1 MAQVNAGET
10 KAGETNAAEVTDGRG
25 WIDAVLD
32 RIEPPPLSS
41 WAYALRIWLAMMLA
55 LYAGFWLELES
66 ASSAAVTVAILAQPR
81 RGQALSKAAYR
92 FLGTLIGFA
101 VAILFTALFGQ
112 DRVEMLVA
120 FATWMGLCVFVANY
134 LQGTKAYGA
143 MLSGYTVAIIAIN
156 NIDAP
161 QSVFESGVAR
171 VAAITLG
178 ILSIT
183 FINDALGAPY
193 VFPEL
198 SAGMAKA
205 RDAVRDFV
213 RRAVRDGDPGPEDA
227 ADAMRLVAAP
237 RDAIGVVGTEFH
249 DGENRAAGARS
260 AVASLFASVAAAR
273 SFALAVSRSGD
284 PDDLRAKVLAGLDG
298 DRNAL
303 PDLMARLDALAAR
316 GAADPDSVLLHRRA
330 VDLLRQDRLAEDGIA
345 ALETGRE
352 PWRDMRLPV
361 HRDFPDALR
370 NAARVVIT
378 IAISAAFFVLSGWPA
393 TSSALLQVSAF
404 AALASIN
411 PNPTGF
417 AAGALW
423 GLPLAAACAGIVE
436 FVVLDGGQGFPLLAI
451 AMAPVIVAASLLSL
465 RPSTASLG
473 FILLVFFPVVL
484 APANPQPYNP
494 ESYLNTSVLFC
505 LSGLILFLVIRI
517 VLPTTNA
524 QRRRWSLQ
532 AARSDVIEAL
542 SGEPQEADERIYL
555 DADRVVQ
562 FAGWA
567 GTAGAVRRATLR
579 HAFALAALDTA
590 AAGAQAGLNRLA
602 GIPAYDAAVHEAR
615 SALRRADAA
624 ALREA
629 GAALL
634 AAARA
639 APAESR
645 RIATRVVADLAAA
658 SYVVEGQA
666 RVLRRLDLR
675 GAR

>member
-1 MAQVNAGET
+1 MPDE
-10 KAGETNAAEVTDGRG
+10 AERRS
-25 WIDAVLD
+25 WIDAALD

-41 WAYALRIWLAMMLA
+41 FAYALRIWLAMMLA

-92 FLGTLIGFA
+92 FLGTLVGFA

-120 FATWMGLCVFVANY
+120 FALWMGLCVFTANY
-134 LQGTKAYGA
+134 LQGTRAYGA

-161 QSVFESGVAR
+161 QSVFESGLAR

-178 ILSIT
+178 IVSIT

-198 SAGMAKA
+198 SAGMGKA
-205 RDAVRDFV
+205 RDAVRDVV
-213 RRAVRDGDPGPEDA
+213 RRAVATSDPGPEAA

-237 RDAIGVVGTEFH
+237 RDAIGVVATEFH
-249 DGENRAAGARS
+249 DGANRAAGARS
-260 AVASLFASVAAAR
+260 AVAALFASVAAAR
-273 SFALAVSRSGD
+273 SFALAVARSGD
-284 PDDLRAKVLAGLDG
+284 PDDLRARVLAGLDG
-298 DRNAL
+298 DRDTL
-303 PDLMARLDALAAR
+303 PDLVARLDALAAS
-316 GAADPDSVLLHRRA
+316 GDADPDAVLLHRRA
-330 VDLLRQDRLAEDGIA
+330 IDLLRQDRLAADGIE
-345 ALETGRE
+345 ALETGRA
-352 PWRDMRLPV
+352 PLRDMLLPV

-378 IAISAAFFVLSGWPA
+378 IAVSATLFVLSGWPA

-411 PNPTGF
+411 PNPVGF
-417 AAGALW
+417 ATGALW
-423 GLPLAAACAGIVE
+423 GMPLAVACAGLVE

-451 AMAPVIVAASLLSL
+451 AMAPVIVTACLLSL
-465 RPSTASLG
+465 RPATASLG

-484 APANPQPYNP
+484 APANPQPYNA
-494 ESYLNTSVLFC
+494 ESYVNASVLFC
-505 LSGLILFLVIRI
+505 VAGLILFLVIRI
-517 VLPTTNA
+517 VLPTSNA
-524 QRRRWSLQ
+524 QRRHWSLQ
-532 AARSDVIEAL
+532 AARADVIEAL
-542 SGEPQEADERIYL
+542 SGEPQEAEERVNL
-555 DADRVVQ
+555 DADRLVQ

-602 GIPAYDAAVHEAR
+602 AVPAYDRAVGQAR
-615 SALRRADAA
+615 AALRRAEPGS
-624 ALREA
+624 LREA
-629 GAALL
+629 AAALL
-634 AAARA
+634 AAARTG
-639 APAESR
+639 PAESR
-645 RIATRVVADLAAA
+645 RTATRVVADLATA
-658 SYVVEGQA
+658 SYVIADQG
-666 RVLRRLDLR
+666 RVLRRLALWGSGQAKVQAGDVS
-675 GAR
+675 

>member
-1 MAQVNAGET
+1 MT
-10 KAGETNAAEVTDGRG
+10 EVTGSRG
-25 WIDAVLD
+25 WIDAILD

-41 WAYALRIWLAMMLA
+41 WAYAVRIWLAMMLA
-55 LYAGFWLELES
+55 LYAGFWLQLES

-81 RGQALSKAAYR
+81 RGQALSKAVYR
-92 FLGTLIGFA
+92 FLGTLIGFV
-101 VAILFTALFGQ
+101 VAIVFTALFGQ

-161 QSVFESGVAR
+161 QSVFESGIAR

-193 VFPEL
+193 VFPDL

-213 RRAVRDGDPGPEDA
+213 QRAIRDGDPGPEAA

-260 AVASLFASVAAAR
+260 AVAALFASVAAAR

-284 PDDLRAKVLAGLDG
+284 PDDLRTRVLAGLDG
-298 DRNAL
+298 DHDAL
-303 PDLMARLDALAAR
+303 PDLMARLDALAAS
-316 GAADPDSVLLHRRA
+316 GEAHPDSVLLHRRA
-330 VDLLRQDRLAEDGIA
+330 IDLLRQDRLADDGIE

-352 PWRDMRLPV
+352 PMRDMRLPV

-378 IAISAAFFVLSGWPA
+378 IAISAGLFVLSGWPA

-411 PNPTGF
+411 PNPIGF
-417 AAGALW
+417 ATGALW
-423 GLPLAAACAGIVE
+423 GMPLAAACAGVVE
-436 FVVLDGGQGFPLLAI
+436 FILLDGGQGFPLLAI
-451 AMAPVIVAASLLSL
+451 AMAPVIVVACLLSL
-465 RPSTASLG
+465 RPATASLG

-494 ESYLNTSVLFC
+494 ESYLDSSVLFC
-505 LSGLILFLVIRI
+505 VSGLILFLVIRI

-532 AARSDVIEAL
+532 AARADVIEAL
-542 SGEPQEADERIYL
+542 SGEPQEADERVNL
-555 DADRVVQ
+555 DADRLVQ

-567 GTAGAVRRATLR
+567 CAAGAVRRATLR

-602 GIPAYDAAVHEAR
+602 EVAAYDDAVHQAR
-615 SALRRADAA
+615 A
-624 ALREA
+624 ALRLAEAGPLRQA

-634 AAARA
+634 AAART

-645 RIATRVVADLAAA
+645 RTATRVVADLTTA
-658 SYVVEGQA
+658 SYVVEGQG
-666 RVLRRLDLR
+666 RVLRRLDLWGSR
-675 GAR
+675 

>member
-1 MAQVNAGET
+1 MAEAMR
-10 KAGETNAAEVTDGRG
+10 DRG

-32 RIEPPPLSS
+32 RIEPPPVSA

-55 LYAGFWLELES
+55 LYAGFWLQLES

-92 FLGTLIGFA
+92 FLGTVIGFA

-112 DRVEMLVA
+112 DRVELLVA
-120 FATWMGLCVFVANY
+120 FATWMGCCVFVANY

-161 QSVFESGVAR
+161 QSVFESGIAR
-171 VAAITLG
+171 VAAIMLG
-178 ILSIT
+178 IVSIT

-193 VFPEL
+193 VFPDL
-198 SAGMAKA
+198 SAGMGKA
-205 RDAVRDFV
+205 RDTVRDFV
-213 RRAVRDGDPGPEDA
+213 RRAIRDGDPGPEDA

-237 RDAIGVVGTEFH
+237 RDAIGVVATEFH

-260 AVASLFASVAAAR
+260 AVAALFASVAAAR
-273 SFALAVSRSGD
+273 SFALAVSRSDD
-284 PDDLRAKVLAGLDG
+284 PQDLRARVLAGLDG
-298 DRNAL
+298 DREAL
-303 PDLMARLDALAAR
+303 PDLVARLDALAAS
-316 GAADPDSVLLHRRA
+316 GGADPDAVLRHRRA
-330 VDLLRQDRLAEDGIA
+330 IDILRQDRLAEDGIA
-345 ALETGRE
+345 ALETGCE
-352 PWRDMRLPV
+352 PLRDMRLPV

-378 IAISAAFFVLSGWPA
+378 VAISAALFVLSGWPA
-393 TSSALLQVSAF
+393 TSAALLQVSAF

-411 PNPTGF
+411 PNPVAF
-417 AAGALW
+417 ATGALW
-423 GLPLAAACAGIVE
+423 GMPLAAICAGLVE
-436 FVVLDGGQGFPLLAI
+436 FILLDGGQGFPLLAI
-451 AMAPVIVAASLLSL
+451 AMAPVIVTACLLSL
-465 RPSTASLG
+465 RPATASLG

-484 APANPQPYNP
+484 SPANPQPYNP
-494 ESYLNTSVLFC
+494 ESYINASVLFC
-505 LSGLILFLVIRI
+505 VSGLILFLVIRI

-524 QRRRWSLQ
+524 QRRRWSLR
-532 AARSDVIEAL
+532 AARADVIEAL
-542 SGEPQEADERIYL
+542 SGEPQEADERVNL

-567 GTAGAVRRATLR
+567 GTAGAVRRATLQ

-590 AAGAQAGLNRLA
+590 AAGAQSGLNRLA
-602 GIPAYDAAVHEAR
+602 GIPAYDGGVREAR
-615 SALRRADAA
+615 SALRRAEAGP
-624 ALREA
+624 LREA

-634 AAARA
+634 AAARE

-645 RIATRVVADLAAA
+645 RIATRIVADLATA
-658 SYVVEGQA
+658 SYVVEGQG
-666 RVLRRLDLR
+666 RVLRRLKLWGTR
-675 GAR
+675 

>member
-1 MAQVNAGET
+1 M
-10 KAGETNAAEVTDGRG
+10 AEVTTARRG
-25 WIDAVLD
+25 WIDAVLE

-55 LYAGFWLELES
+55 LYAGFWLQLES

-92 FLGTLIGFA
+92 FLGTVIGFA
-101 VAILFTALFGQ
+101 VAILFAALFAQ
-112 DRVEMLVA
+112 DRVELLVA

-161 QSVFESGVAR
+161 QSVFATGVER

-178 ILSIT
+178 IVSIT

-213 RRAVRDGDPGPEDA
+213 GKAVRDGDPGPEAA

-237 RDAIGVVGTEFH
+237 RDAIGVVATEFH
-249 DGENRAAGARS
+249 DGENRAAGARN
-260 AVASLFASVAAAR
+260 AVAALFASVAAAR
-273 SFALAVSRSGD
+273 SFALAVTRSGD
-284 PDDLRAKVLAGLDG
+284 PDGLRTTVLAGLDG
-298 DRNAL
+298 DRDAL
-303 PDLMARLDALAAR
+303 PALVARLDALAA
-316 GAADPDSVLLHRRA
+316 GGSADPDAVLRYRRA
-330 VDLLRQDRLAEDGIA
+330 IDLLRQDRLAEDGIA

-352 PWRDMRLPV
+352 PLRDMRLPV

-378 IAISAAFFVLSGWPA
+378 IAISAALFILSGWPA

-411 PNPTGF
+411 PNPIGF
-417 AAGALW
+417 ATGALW
-423 GLPLAAACAGIVE
+423 GMPLAAACAGVVE
-436 FVVLDGGQGFPLLAI
+436 FLVLDGGQGFPLLAI
-451 AMAPVIVAASLLSL
+451 AMAPVIVTACLLSL
-465 RPSTASLG
+465 RPGTASLG

-484 APANPQPYNP
+484 SPANPQPYNP
-494 ESYLNTSVLFC
+494 ESYVNASVLFC
-505 LSGLILFLVIRI
+505 VAGLILFLVIRI

-532 AARSDVIEAL
+532 AARADVIEAL
-542 SGEPQEADERIYL
+542 AGEPQEADERVNL
-555 DADRVVQ
+555 DADRLVQ
-562 FAGWA
+562 FAGWG

-590 AAGAQAGLNRLA
+590 AAGAQAGLNQLA
-602 GIPAYDAAVHEAR
+602 GQPAYDGAVRQAR
-615 SALRRADAA
+615 AALRRAEAGP
-624 ALREA
+624 LREA

-634 AAARA
+634 AAART

-645 RIATRVVADLAAA
+645 RIATRVVADLATA
-658 SYVVEGQA
+658 SYVVEGQG
-666 RVLRRLDLR
+666 RVLRRLDLWGSR
-675 GAR
+675 

>member
-1 MAQVNAGET
+1 M
-10 KAGETNAAEVTDGRG
+10 AEVTTERRG
-25 WIDAVLD
+25 WIDAVLE
-32 RIEPPPLSS
+32 RIEPPPLAS

-55 LYAGFWLELES
+55 LYAGFWLQLES

-92 FLGTLIGFA
+92 FLGTVIGFA
-101 VAILFTALFGQ
+101 VAILFAALFGQ

-161 QSVFESGVAR
+161 QSVFATGVER

-178 ILSIT
+178 IVAIT

-193 VFPEL
+193 VFPDL

-213 RRAVRDGDPGPEDA
+213 RGAVRDGDPGPEAA

-237 RDAIGVVGTEFH
+237 REAIGVVATEFH

-260 AVASLFASVAAAR
+260 AVAAQFASVAAAR

-284 PDDLRAKVLAGLDG
+284 PDDLRRTVLDGLDG
-298 DRNAL
+298 DRDAL
-303 PDLMARLDALAAR
+303 PALMARLDALAA
-316 GAADPDSVLLHRRA
+316 GDEADPDTVLRHRRA
-330 VDLLRQDRLAEDGIA
+330 IDLLRQDRLAADGIE
-345 ALETGRE
+345 ALETGRA
-352 PWRDMRLPV
+352 PLRDMRLPV

-378 IAISAAFFVLSGWPA
+378 IAISAALFILSGWPA

-411 PNPTGF
+411 PNPIGF
-417 AAGALW
+417 AIGALW
-423 GLPLAAACAGIVE
+423 GMPLAAACAGVVE
-436 FVVLDGGQGFPLLAI
+436 FIVLDGGQGFPLLAI
-451 AMAPVIVAASLLSL
+451 AMAPVIVVACLLSL
-465 RPSTASLG
+465 RPATASLG

-494 ESYLNTSVLFC
+494 EAYLDSSVLFC
-505 LSGLILFLVIRI
+505 LAGLILFLVIRI

-532 AARSDVIEAL
+532 AARADVIEAL
-542 SGEPQEADERIYL
+542 SGEPQEADERVNL
-555 DADRVVQ
+555 DADRLVQ
-562 FAGWA
+562 FAGWG
-567 GTAGAVRRATLR
+567 GTTGAVRRATLH

-602 GIPAYDAAVHEAR
+602 GMPAYDGAVRGAR
-615 SALRRADAA
+615 AALRRAEAGP
-624 ALREA
+624 LREA

-634 AAARA
+634 AAART

-645 RIATRVVADLAAA
+645 RIATRVVADLATA
-658 SYVVEGQA
+658 SYVVEGQG
-666 RVLRRLDLR
+666 RVLRRLDLWGSR
-675 GAR
+675 

>member
-1 MAQVNAGET
+1 M
-10 KAGETNAAEVTDGRG
+10 AEVTTARRG
-25 WIDAVLD
+25 WIDAVLE

-41 WAYALRIWLAMMLA
+41 WAYAVRIWLAMMLA
-55 LYAGFWLELES
+55 LYAGFWLQLES

-92 FLGTLIGFA
+92 FLGTVIGFA
-101 VAILFTALFGQ
+101 VAILFAALFAQ
-112 DRVEMLVA
+112 DRVELLVA

-143 MLSGYTVAIIAIN
+143 MLSGYTVAIIAIS

-161 QSVFESGVAR
+161 QSVFATGVER

-178 ILSIT
+178 IVSIT

-198 SAGMAKA
+198 SAGLARA

-213 RRAVRDGDPGPEDA
+213 RRAVQDGDPGPEDA

-237 RDAIGVVGTEFH
+237 RDAIGVVATEFH

-260 AVASLFASVAAAR
+260 AVAALFASVAAAR
-273 SFALAVSRSGD
+273 SFALAVARSGD
-284 PDDLRAKVLAGLDG
+284 PDDLRTRVLAGLDG
-298 DRNAL
+298 DRDAL
-303 PDLMARLDALAAR
+303 PALVARLDALAA
-316 GAADPDSVLLHRRA
+316 GDHADTDAVLLHRRA
-330 VDLLRQDRLAEDGIA
+330 IDLLRQDRLAEDGIT

-352 PWRDMRLPV
+352 PLRDMRLPV

-378 IAISAAFFVLSGWPA
+378 IAVSAALFILSGWPA

-411 PNPTGF
+411 PNPIGF
-417 AAGALW
+417 ATGALW
-423 GLPLAAACAGIVE
+423 GMPLAAACAGLVE
-436 FVVLDGGQGFPLLAI
+436 FLVLDGGQGFPLLAI
-451 AMAPVIVAASLLSL
+451 AMAPVIVTACLLSL
-465 RPSTASLG
+465 RPATASLG

-484 APANPQPYNP
+484 SPANPQPYNP
-494 ESYLNTSVLFC
+494 ESYVNASVLFC
-505 LSGLILFLVIRI
+505 VAGLILFLVIRI
-517 VLPTTNA
+517 VLPTTDA

-532 AARSDVIEAL
+532 AARADVIDAL
-542 SGEPQEADERIYL
+542 SGEPQEADERVNL
-555 DADRVVQ
+555 DADRLVQ
-562 FAGWA
+562 FAGWG

-590 AAGAQAGLNRLA
+590 AAGAQAGLNQLA
-602 GIPAYDAAVHEAR
+602 GTPAYDGAVRQAR
-615 SALRRADAA
+615 AALRRAEAEP
-624 ALREA
+624 LREA

-634 AAARA
+634 AAVRT

-645 RIATRVVADLAAA
+645 RIATRVVADLATA
-658 SYVVEGQA
+658 SYVVEGQG
-666 RVLRRLDLR
+666 RVLRRLDLWR
-675 GAR
+675 SR

>member
-1 MAQVNAGET
+1 M
-10 KAGETNAAEVTDGRG
+10 AEVTAGRG

-32 RIEPPPLSS
+32 RLAPPPLSS
-41 WAYALRIWLAMMLA
+41 WAYAVRIWLAMMLA
-55 LYAGFWLELES
+55 LYAGFWLQLES

-92 FLGTLIGFA
+92 FLGTLVGFA

-120 FATWMGLCVFVANY
+120 FALWMGLCVFVANY

-178 ILSIT
+178 IVSIT

-193 VFPEL
+193 VFPDL

-213 RRAVRDGDPGPEDA
+213 RRAVREGDPGPESA
-227 ADAMRLVAAP
+227 ADTMRLVAAP
-237 RDAIGVVGTEFH
+237 REAIGVVATEFH

-260 AVASLFASVAAAR
+260 AVAALFASVAAAR
-273 SFALAVSRSGD
+273 SFALAVARSGD
-284 PDDLRAKVLAGLDG
+284 PETVRATVLAGLDG
-298 DRNAL
+298 DRDAL
-303 PDLMARLDALAAR
+303 PGLVARLDALAAS
-316 GAADPDSVLLHRRA
+316 GDADPDAVLLHRRA
-330 VDLLRQDRLAEDGIA
+330 IDLLRQDRLAEDGID

-352 PWRDMRLPV
+352 PVRDMRLPV
-361 HRDFPDALR
+361 HRDFPDAMR

-378 IAISAAFFVLSGWPA
+378 IAISAALFVLSGWPA
-393 TSSALLQVSAF
+393 TSAALLQVSAF
-404 AALASIN
+404 AALASVN
-411 PNPTGF
+411 PNPVGF
-417 AAGALW
+417 ATGALW
-423 GLPLAAACAGIVE
+423 GMPLAAACAGIVE
-436 FVVLDGGQGFPLLAI
+436 FIVLDGGQGFPLLAI
-451 AMAPVIVAASLLSL
+451 AMAPVIVVACLLSL
-465 RPSTASLG
+465 RPATASLG

-494 ESYLNTSVLFC
+494 ESYITSSVLFC
-505 LSGLILFLVIRI
+505 VAGLILFLVIRI
-517 VLPTTNA
+517 VLPTSNA

-532 AARSDVIEAL
+532 AARADVIDAL
-542 SGEPQEADERIYL
+542 SGEPQEADERVNL

-602 GIPAYDAAVHEAR
+602 GAPAYDGAVRAARAALRGADGE
-615 SALRRADAA
+615 ALRRA
-624 ALREA
+624 
-629 GAALL
+629 GTALL
-634 AAARA
+634 AAARSG
-639 APAESR
+639 PAESR
-645 RIATRVVADLAAA
+645 RTATRVVADLTTA
-658 SYVVEGQA
+658 SYVVEGQG
-666 RVLRRLDLR
+666 RVLRRLGLWRAGTRAGDVS
-675 GAR
+675 

>member
-1 MAQVNAGET
+1 MAA
-10 KAGETNAAEVTDGRG
+10 VTDKHGR
-25 WIDAVLD
+25 IDALLD
-32 RIEPPPLSS
+32 RIEPPPLAS

-55 LYAGFWLELES
+55 LYAGFWLQLES

-92 FLGTLIGFA
+92 FLGTLVGFA

-156 NIDAP
+156 TIDAP
-161 QSVFESGVAR
+161 QSAFESGLAR

-183 FINDALGAPY
+183 VINDALGAPN
-193 VFPEL
+193 VFPDL

-205 RDAVRDFV
+205 RDAVRAFV
-213 RRAVRDGDPGPEDA
+213 RRAIQDGDPGPEAA

-237 RDAIGVVGTEFH
+237 RDAIGVVATEFH
-249 DGENRAAGARS
+249 DGKNRAAGARS

-273 SFALAVSRSGD
+273 SFALAVARSGD
-284 PDDLRAKVLAGLDG
+284 PGGLRARVLAGLDG
-298 DRNAL
+298 DREAL
-303 PDLMARLDALAAR
+303 PELVARLDALAA
-316 GAADPDSVLLHRRA
+316 GGETDPDAVLRHRRA
-330 VDLLRQDRLAEDGIA
+330 IDLLRQDRLAEDGIA

-352 PWRDMRLPV
+352 PLRDMRLPV

-378 IAISAAFFVLSGWPA
+378 VAISAALFVLSGWPA
-393 TSSALLQVSAF
+393 TSAALLQVSAF

-411 PNPTGF
+411 PNPIGF
-417 AAGALW
+417 ATGALW
-423 GLPLAAACAGIVE
+423 GMPLAALCAGAVE
-436 FVVLDGGQGFPLLAI
+436 FLVLDGGQGFPLLAI
-451 AMAPVIVAASLLSL
+451 AMAPVIVTACLLSL
-465 RPSTASLG
+465 RPGTASLG

-484 APANPQPYNP
+484 SPANPQPYNP
-494 ESYLNTSVLFC
+494 ESYLNASVLFC
-505 LSGLILFLVIRI
+505 VSGLILFLVTRI

-524 QRRRWSLQ
+524 HRRRWSLR
-532 AARSDVIEAL
+532 AARADVIEAL
-542 SGEPQEADERIYL
+542 SGEPQEADERVNL

-567 GTAGAVRRATLR
+567 GTAGAVRRAALR

-602 GIPAYDAAVHEAR
+602 GRRAFDAAVRDAR
-615 SALRRADAA
+615 AALRRAEADH
-624 ALREA
+624 LRKA
-629 GAALL
+629 GTALL
-634 AAARA
+634 AAGRD
-639 APAESR
+639 APADSR
-645 RIATRVVADLAAA
+645 RIATRVVADLTAA
-658 SYVVEGQA
+658 SYVIEGQG
-666 RVLRRLDLR
+666 RVLRRLDLWGTR
-675 GAR
+675 

>member
-1 MAQVNAGET
+1 MSEGRM
-10 KAGETNAAEVTDGRG
+10 AEVTQRRG

-41 WAYALRIWLAMMLA
+41 WAYGLRIWLAMMLA
-55 LYAGFWLELES
+55 LYAGFWLQLES

-120 FATWMGLCVFVANY
+120 FALWMGCCVFVANY

-161 QSVFESGVAR
+161 QMVFESGLAR

-213 RRAVRDGDPGPEDA
+213 RQAVQEGDPGPEAA
-227 ADAMRLVAAP
+227 ADTLRLVAAP
-237 RDAIGVVGTEFH
+237 RDSIGVVGTEFH

-260 AVASLFASVAAAR
+260 AVAALFAAVAGAR
-273 SFALAVSRSGD
+273 SFALAVARSGERT
-284 PDDLRAKVLAGLDG
+284 DDAEELRRQVLAGLDG
-298 DRNAL
+298 DRTAL
-303 PDLMARLDALAAR
+303 PGLEARIDALAA
-316 GAADPDSVLLHRRA
+316 GDGADPDAVLLHRRA
-330 VDLLRQDRLAEDGIA
+330 IDLLRQDRLAEDGID
-345 ALETGRE
+345 ALETGRA
-352 PWRDMRLPV
+352 PLRDMRLPV

-378 IAISAAFFVLSGWPA
+378 VAISAAIFVLSGWPA
-393 TSSALLQVSAF
+393 TSAALLQVSAF

-411 PNPTGF
+411 PNPVGF
-417 AAGALW
+417 ATGALW
-423 GLPLAAACAGIVE
+423 GMPLAAACAGIVE
-436 FVVLDGGQGFPLLAI
+436 FIVLDGGQGFPLLAI
-451 AMAPVIVAASLLSL
+451 AMAPVVVTACLLSL
-465 RPSTASLG
+465 RPGTASLG

-494 ESYLNTSVLFC
+494 ESYVNSTVLFC
-505 LSGLILFLVIRI
+505 VSGLILFLVIRI

-524 QRRRWSLQ
+524 QRRRWSLG
-532 AARSDVIEAL
+532 AARADVIEAL
-542 SGEPQEADERIYL
+542 SGEPQDSDERVNL
-555 DADRVVQ
+555 DADRLVQ

-567 GTAGAVRRATLR
+567 CAAGAARRATLR

-602 GIPAYDAAVHEAR
+602 AEPAFDGAVHRAR
-615 SALRRADAA
+615 AALRRAEAG

-629 GAALL
+629 ASDLL
-634 AAARA
+634 AAARGG
-639 APAESR
+639 PAETR
-645 RIATRVVADLAAA
+645 RTATRVVADLTTA
-658 SYVVEGQA
+658 SYVIEDQG
-666 RVLRRLDLR
+666 RVLRRLDLW
-675 GAR
+675 GAG

>member
-1 MAQVNAGET
+1 M
-10 KAGETNAAEVTDGRG
+10 AEVTTARRG
-25 WIDAVLD
+25 WIDAVLE

-41 WAYALRIWLAMMLA
+41 WAYAVRIWLAMMLA
-55 LYAGFWLELES
+55 LYAGFWLQLES

-92 FLGTLIGFA
+92 FLGTVIGFA
-101 VAILFTALFGQ
+101 VAILFAALFAQ

-161 QSVFESGVAR
+161 QSVFATGVER

-178 ILSIT
+178 IVSIT
-183 FINDALGAPY
+183 FINDALSAPY

-213 RRAVRDGDPGPEDA
+213 RKAVRDGDPGPEDA

-237 RDAIGVVGTEFH
+237 RDAIGVVATEFH

-260 AVASLFASVAAAR
+260 AVAALFASVAAAR
-273 SFALAVSRSGD
+273 SFALAVARSGD
-284 PDDLRAKVLAGLDG
+284 PDDLRTTVLAGLDG
-298 DRNAL
+298 DRDAL
-303 PDLMARLDALAAR
+303 PALVARLDALAA
-316 GAADPDSVLLHRRA
+316 GDHADPDAVLRHRRA
-330 VDLLRQDRLAEDGIA
+330 IDLLRQDRLAADGIA
-345 ALETGRE
+345 ALETGRA
-352 PWRDMRLPV
+352 PLRDMRLPV
-361 HRDFPDALR
+361 HRDFPDAMR

-378 IAISAAFFVLSGWPA
+378 IAISAALFILSGWPA

-411 PNPTGF
+411 PNPIGF
-417 AAGALW
+417 ATGALW
-423 GLPLAAACAGIVE
+423 GMPLAAACAGIVE
-436 FVVLDGGQGFPLLAI
+436 FIVLDGGQGFPLLAI
-451 AMAPVIVAASLLSL
+451 AMAPVIITACLLSL
-465 RPSTASLG
+465 RPATASLG

-484 APANPQPYNP
+484 SPANPQPYNP
-494 ESYLNTSVLFC
+494 ESYVNASVLFC
-505 LSGLILFLVIRI
+505 VSGLILFLVIRI

-532 AARSDVIEAL
+532 AARADVIEAL
-542 SGEPQEADERIYL
+542 SGEPQEADERVNL
-555 DADRVVQ
+555 DADRLVQ
-562 FAGWA
+562 FAGWG

-590 AAGAQAGLNRLA
+590 AAGAQAGLNQLA
-602 GIPAYDAAVHEAR
+602 GMPAYDGAVRQAR
-615 SALRRADAA
+615 AALRRAEAES
-624 ALREA
+624 LREA
-629 GAALL
+629 GSALL
-634 AAARA
+634 TAART

-645 RIATRVVADLAAA
+645 RIATRVVADLATA
-658 SYVVEGQA
+658 SYVVEGQG
-666 RVLRRLDLR
+666 RVLRRLDLWGSR
-675 GAR
+675 